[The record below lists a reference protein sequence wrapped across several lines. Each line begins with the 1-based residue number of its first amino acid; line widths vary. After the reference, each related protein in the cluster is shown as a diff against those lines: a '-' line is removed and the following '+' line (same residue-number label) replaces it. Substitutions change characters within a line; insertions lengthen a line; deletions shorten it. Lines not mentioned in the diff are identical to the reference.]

1 MHYLN
6 DTLVKK
12 YSKQYSNHLY
22 SAVYAQSKAIV
33 KPEAYSNKLGCGIH
47 HVTSIDILEQNIT
60 ILIYIDI
67 AKDRMDGWM

>member
-22 SAVYAQSKAIV
+22 SPVYAQSKAIV

-47 HVTSIDILEQNIT
+47 HV
-60 ILIYIDI
+60 
-67 AKDRMDGWM
+67 RH